1 MALCYPYAFND
12 GDMTQ
17 RPYRITAQYEKRVQY
32 GVQAYWKNRK
42 FFSGPCMK
50 LIPKKYFSWK
60 DDNGIIEQDNKRH
73 LGTSAQIV
81 QKYYPNLAGSN
92 EDGHLFVNYA
102 GLNVVALKAI
112 DLLHEKQEELNDR
125 MDKIFSKLNK

>member
-1 MALCYPYAFND
+1 MPARRNPWSVSTEIWTEDEPF
-12 GDMTQ
+12 
-17 RPYRITAQYEKRVQY
+17 E
-32 GVQAYWKNRK
+32 
-42 FFSGPCMK
+42 
-50 LIPKKYFSWK
+50 KYFTWK
-60 DDNGIIEQDNKRH
+60 DDNGVIEQDNKRH

-112 DLLHEKQEELNDR
+112 DLLHEKQEELNSR